1 MVSLILYDV
10 SSRDEYLRRRAF
22 IATRQ
27 NVTVQRFP
35 DGFNMKDRTHTG
47 RISFT
52 AAVKYFIHRNSL
64 RPALRASP
72 RVRHRGSLNW
82 AEDIY
87 SFPKT

>member
-22 IATRQ
+22 IATTRQ

-64 RPALRASP
+64 RPALRASL
-72 RVRHRGSLNW
+72 RVRQ
-82 AEDIY
+82 
-87 SFPKT
+87 